1 MSGKL
6 LTTDLLKVANSRRVV
21 PSALRTYWI
30 VRLIQYRIRLGATIK
45 LIPPP
50 AGTAGATQKVL
61 LLEQITIHLEPRMV
75 FRHSFSTCGKND
87 VMQSVH
93 A

>member
-1 MSGKL
+1 MSGKSL
-6 LTTDLLKVANSRRVV
+6 MVDLLKVASSRRVV

-61 LLEQITIHLEPRMV
+61 LSEQVTIHLCTTQGV
-75 FRHSFSTCGKND
+75 
-87 VMQSVH
+87 
-93 A
+93 